1 MSAALSVLLSC
12 AYLALPDNQI
22 EMKILKRKINMSQED
37 TVFLGTKEV
46 AKILGCSVPTA
57 RNIMRRY
64 DFPLIRV
71 GKNLKVSRKA
81 LEEWAM
87 KRHA

>member
-1 MSAALSVLLSC
+1 MQYQEENTFLS
-12 AYLALPDNQI
+12 
-22 EMKILKRKINMSQED
+22 
-37 TVFLGTKEV
+37 TKEV
-46 AKILGCSVPTA
+46 ARILGCSVPTA
-57 RNIMRRY
+57 RNIMRRN

-87 KRHA
+87 KRHP